1 MRSPLPTSF
10 LSVVLLAAAP
20 LAAATGEPPALAA
33 PEGAFASCAACHG
46 PAAAANPGPDLRGV
60 MGRPAGRVPG
70 FRYSRAM
77 RNARI
82 VWDAATLD
90 AFLANPQAV
99 VPGTTMPYAGEPDAG
114 RRAEII
120 AALAALQ

>member
-1 MRSPLPTSF
+1 MPSLP
-10 LSVVLLAAAP
+10 VVLLAAAP
-20 LAAATGEPPALAA
+20 LAAATGEPPALAV

-70 FRYSRAM
+70 YRYSRAM

-82 VWDAATLD
+82 VWNAATLD
-90 AFLANPQAV
+90 AFLTNPQAV
-99 VPGTTMPYAGEPDAG
+99 VPGTTMPYAGEPDAA

-120 AALAALQ
+120 AALAALP

>member
-1 MRSPLPTSF
+1 MPSLP
-10 LSVVLLAAAP
+10 VVLLVAAP
-20 LAAATGEPPALAA
+20 LAAATGEPSALAV

-46 PAAAANPGPDLRGV
+46 PAAATNPGPDLRGV
-60 MGRPAGRVPG
+60 MGRPAGRAPG
-70 FRYSRAM
+70 YRYSRAM

-99 VPGTTMPYAGEPDAG
+99 VPGTTMPYAGEPDAA
-114 RRAEII
+114 RRAEIV
-120 AALAALQ
+120 AALAALP